1 MRNIVT
7 MITAFLFLAAPVA
20 AQEAD
25 VSQTDPNLRTPQVY
39 EVQLENGNVSAWVV
53 GDAAYGDVVNTILG
67 LHLADAEQDQLIQ
80 DQLWERR
87 DINAPMFL
95 YEITRRAVTSNPERA
110 LEAYFLAR
118 SRILYDATRCVDS
131 SAMGVVDA
139 ASEYVGDELVDLI
152 NSDMLMVE
160 RVLSNLA
167 DSGEMFTSQA
177 SPWYACSYGDAAY
190 FAATNGVSMPGL
202 EWLKTEVR
210 WQEARDSVEYNILG
224 TLAVIQASLES
235 AEAE

>member
-1 MRNIVT
+1 MRSIAT
-7 MITAFLFLAAPVA
+7 IITAFLLFAGPVW

-25 VSQTDPNLRTPQVY
+25 ASQTDPNLRTPQIY
-39 EVQLENGNVSAWVV
+39 EVELENGNVSAWVV
-53 GDAAYGDVVNTILG
+53 GEAAYGDVVNTILG

-80 DQLWERR
+80 DQLWQRR
-87 DINAPMFL
+87 DTNSPVFL
-95 YEITRRAVTSNPERA
+95 YEITRRAVASNPERA

-118 SRILYDATRCVDS
+118 SRILYDAARCVDS

-139 ASEYVGDELVDLI
+139 ASEYVGDELVNLI
-152 NSDMLMVE
+152 NSDMVMVE

-167 DSGEMFTSQA
+167 ESGEMFTSQA
-177 SPWYACSYGDAAY
+177 SPWYACSFGDAAY
-190 FAATNGVSMPGL
+190 FAATNGVSLPGA

-210 WQEARDSVEYNILG
+210 WQDARDSVEYNIRG
-224 TLAVIQASLES
+224 TLAVIQAGLES